1 MLPLS
6 KTFDQALLPDF
17 AEQFAANF
25 SLARCAAAHQ
35 SLRRGQNTDA
45 QPADDRLDVLRTDI
59 KARARTRNPLD
70 AGDDTAAVRR
80 VFQKNAKR
88 LVALVFVHHLE
99 CGDITL
105 FLEDAGNLALQTR
118 CRNIDALVLGGNRVA
133 DAGQKI
139 GNGIGLHNSPD
150 IILSSLTGWLSRR
163 REFLP

>member
-17 AEQFAANF
+17 AEQFATDFGFTRRA
-25 SLARCAAAHQ
+25 SAHQ
-35 SLRRGQNTDA
+35 SLRRGHNADA
-45 QPADDRLDVLRTDI
+45 QSADDGLDVLRTDI
-59 KARARTRNPLD
+59 KASAWTRNPLD
-70 AGDDTAAVRR
+70 AGDDAAAVRR
-80 VFQKNAKR
+80 VLQKNAKR
-88 LVALVFVHHLE
+88 FVALVFVHHLE
-99 CGDITL
+99 CGDVTL

-118 CRNIDALVLGGNRVA
+118 RPNVHPLVLGGNRVA

-150 IILSSLTGWLSRR
+150 ILLSGLTSWLSRR